1 MSAFEASA
9 CPIAHTDFD
18 PYDEGLGEPGVWVAY
33 TALQQAGGIARS
45 EKRGGFWMMSRY
57 DEVRS
62 ALRDPDTFS
71 SASGHRLPTDGSQA
85 SIPIDFDRPLH
96 TDYRKVMTL
105 AVSPP
110 RVREMR
116 PFLQATIRDLLSAF
130 REGGGGDFV
139 RLVGLPLPLQV
150 LTELVGFSP
159 ETVAQFRE
167 LTEAMWARVAVV
179 DFAEAR
185 SEIAALM
192 LRELDAHRRDRP
204 DDFVTRLLDARVGPE
219 SDSRPLTE
227 DEQARILT
235 TFAVAGHE
243 TTMNASSTLAHLL
256 ASDPELQGRLRAD
269 PALAPR
275 VVEEMLRFRT
285 PSQNFARRTTCPVTV
300 GDVEIP
306 AGEAVL
312 LSYAAANRDPAR
324 FPDPD
329 HFDPDR
335 DARGHLAFGW
345 GIHQCMGAALA
356 RAELV
361 ILLETLREYPPLR
374 AAGPAEWG
382 PLQGGNHL
390 GLKRLPLSF
399 EES

>member
-1 MSAFEASA
+1 VST
-9 CPIAHTDFD
+9 CPVANTGFD
-18 PYDEGLGEPGVWVAY
+18 PYAEGLGEPGVWDAY
-33 TALQQAGGIARS
+33 TALQEAGGIARS
-45 EKRGGFWMMSRY
+45 EKRGGFWMMSGY
-57 DEVRS
+57 QEVRS
-62 ALRDPDTFS
+62 ALRDPDSFS

-96 TDYRKVMTL
+96 TDYRKVMML
-105 AVSPP
+105 ALSPP

-116 PFLQATIRDLLSAF
+116 PFLRETVRDLLSSF
-130 REGGGGDFV
+130 HEGGGGDFV
-139 RLVGLPLPLQV
+139 GQVALPLPLQV
-150 LTELVGFSP
+150 LTELVGFSA
-159 ETVAQFRE
+159 ETVAQFRG

-204 DDFVTRLLDARVGPE
+204 DDFVTRLLDARVGRE
-219 SDSRPLTE
+219 GERRPLTE

-243 TTMNASSTLAHLL
+243 TTMNAASTLVHLL
-256 ASDPELQGRLRAD
+256 ASDPDLQGRLRAD
-269 PALAPR
+269 PTLAPQF
-275 VVEEMLRFRT
+275 VEEMLRFRT

-306 AGEAVL
+306 AGDAVL

-324 FPDPD
+324 FPDPN
-329 HFDPDR
+329 HYDPDR

-345 GIHQCMGAALA
+345 GIHLCMGAALA

-361 ILLETLREYPPLR
+361 ILLETLCEYPPLR
-374 AAGPAEWG
+374 AAIPEEWG

-390 GLKRLPLSF
+390 GLKRLPLRF
-399 EES
+399 EQP

>member
-1 MSAFEASA
+1 MSASEASA
-9 CPIAHTDFD
+9 CPIPHTEFD
-18 PYDEGLGEPGVWVAY
+18 PYDARLGEPGVWVAY
-33 TALQQAGGIARS
+33 TALQEAGGIAHS

-71 SASGHRLPTDGSQA
+71 SASGHRLPTDGTQG

-96 TDYRKVMTL
+96 TDYRRVMTQ

-116 PFLQATIRDLLSAF
+116 PFLQRTIHDLLSAF
-130 REGGGGDFV
+130 HEGGGGDFV

-159 ETVAQFRE
+159 DTVAQFRE

-192 LRELDAHRRDRP
+192 HHELDAHRRDRP
-204 DDFVTRLLDARVGPE
+204 DDFITQLLDASVGK
-219 SDSRPLTE
+219 DGGRPLTE

-243 TTMNASSTLAHLL
+243 TTMNASSTLVHLL
-256 ASDPELQGRLRAD
+256 ASDPDLQARLRAD
-269 PALAPR
+269 PTLAPR
-275 VVEEMLRFRT
+275 FVEEMLRFRT

-306 AGEAVL
+306 AGDAVL

-324 FPDPD
+324 FPDPNQ
-329 HFDPDR
+329 FDPDR

-361 ILLETLREYPPLR
+361 ILLETLCEYPPLH
-374 AAGPAEWG
+374 AAGPAAWG

-390 GLKRLPLSF
+390 GLKRLPLHF